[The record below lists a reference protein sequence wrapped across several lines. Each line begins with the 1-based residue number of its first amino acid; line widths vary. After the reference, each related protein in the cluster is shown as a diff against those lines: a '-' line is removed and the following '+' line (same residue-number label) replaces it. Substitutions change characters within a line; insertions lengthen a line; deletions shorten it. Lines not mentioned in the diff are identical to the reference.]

1 MISYIPGRA
10 DNEAAYPGKRKREE
24 GASADET
31 LEESLAR
38 RVRTEEITLSTLKT
52 KLLTHV
58 DQVDATE
65 ALEFITRSGRA
76 DANAT
81 RGAELD
87 VYFTSIITLH
97 DRKPILVLCIERPCC
112 VCEGKRVRAYIDQGT
127 MRGTMTI
134 SCIGH

>member
-1 MISYIPGRA
+1 MKEIISRPIRA
-10 DNEAAYPGKRKREE
+10 DNDAAYPGKRKRDE

-81 RGAELD
+81 RGQLSGSACD
-87 VYFTSIITLH
+87 YAN
-97 DRKPILVLCIERPCC
+97 CIAKQRT
-112 VCEGKRVRAYIDQGT
+112 Y
-127 MRGTMTI
+127 
-134 SCIGH
+134 S